1 MIFSILMFSLIICV
15 WGGVEQPLEIE
26 AKYTQD
32 KFVSL
37 RAVLAMLIVFGH
49 TWPNYT
55 YGNEIID
62 HFLAPFNNTG
72 YLDTGIFFFLSG
84 LGTYESAK
92 KRGNYFDYFFKNK
105 VLKIFVPYWFINLI
119 YILMEW
125 IVNSRVDIGK
135 VLLSFVWPV
144 YNKSA
149 WYVFAVLIVYVILY
163 VLIHKM
169 DLQGNLLYIALAGCL
184 FLYIVVFFL
193 LRIGSWWYVS
203 TFAVFIGVIFSDFKE
218 RFVKR
223 FPTSIFVC
231 IFLAL
236 YFGLVW
242 NIDGLPYPIII
253 GLKMLTAT
261 LLPLVVCG
269 IMKRKRIESR
279 ILSFIGKC
287 SYEIYLVQGLF
298 VLYLKIRLQNT
309 IISSELTSLGS
320 VACSVM
326 VGCIL
331 HLVIECVRSRCH
343 ELKCSWKR

>member
-1 MIFSILMFSLIICV
+1 MVFSILIFSLIICV
-15 WGGVEQPLEIE
+15 GVEQPLEIE

-32 KFVSL
+32 KFVPL

-49 TWPNYT
+49 TWPNNT

-92 KRGNYFDYFFKNK
+92 KRGNYFDHFFKNK
-105 VLKIFVPYWFINLI
+105 VLKIFVPYWFINLL

-125 IVNSRVDIGK
+125 IVNSQVDIK
-135 VLLSFVWPV
+135 RALLSFVWPV
-144 YNKSA
+144 YNTSA
-149 WYVFAVLIVYVILY
+149 WYVFAILVVYVILY

-169 DLQGNLLYIALAGCL
+169 GLQGNMLYIALAGCL
-184 FLYIVVFFL
+184 FLYIVVFFI

-203 TFAVFIGVIFSDFKE
+203 TFAVLIGVMFSDSKD

-223 FPTSIFVC
+223 FPTSICVC
-231 IFLAL
+231 IFLPL
-236 YFGLVW
+236 YLGLVW
-242 NIDGLPYPIII
+242 NIDCLPYSIII
-253 GLKMLTAT
+253 GLKMLTAA

-269 IMKRKRIESR
+269 IMKHKRIENR
-279 ILSFIGKC
+279 IIYFIGKC

-309 IISSELTSLGS
+309 IISSELTSLLS
-320 VACSVM
+320 VVCSVLA
-326 VGCIL
+326 GCIL
-331 HLVIECVRSRCH
+331 HMAIEFFRSRCH
-343 ELKCSWKR
+343 ELKCW